1 VPYGEA
7 TALQGAAL
15 QRLTAR
21 HHRPFPEKT
30 ACPLAHECHGR
41 PHGVM
46 TLNDRRDELCRMA
59 ERSCLE
65 AHTHRS
71 NGAVGKACR
80 LMWRLVWS
88 PKASSKCLISQA
100 VAVVE
105 VKICRGVY
113 GDNTVVIEGSQ
124 RGSMG
129 LLLSTDLHT
138 VTHEQNQ
145 ILIEM
150 VNRHMPATPR
160 LSPHQSVCPPPQAR
174 STAATGR
181 KVEAVNSLG

>member
-1 VPYGEA
+1 
-7 TALQGAAL
+7 
-15 QRLTAR
+15 
-21 HHRPFPEKT
+21 
-30 ACPLAHECHGR
+30 
-41 PHGVM
+41 M
-46 TLNDRRDELCRMA
+46 TLNDRRDELRRMA

-65 AHTHRS
+65 ADTHRS

-105 VKICRGVY
+105 VKICSGVY

-145 ILIEM
+145 ILIEI

-160 LSPHQSVCPPPQAR
+160 LSPRSVCPPPQAR

>member
-1 VPYGEA
+1 
-7 TALQGAAL
+7 
-15 QRLTAR
+15 
-21 HHRPFPEKT
+21 
-30 ACPLAHECHGR
+30 
-41 PHGVM
+41 
-46 TLNDRRDELCRMA
+46 
-59 ERSCLE
+59 
-65 AHTHRS
+65 
-71 NGAVGKACR
+71 
-80 LMWRLVWS
+80 
-88 PKASSKCLISQA
+88 
-100 VAVVE
+100 
-105 VKICRGVY
+105 
-113 GDNTVVIEGSQ
+113 
-124 RGSMG
+124 MG